1 MNQVAKAME
10 RLRPWL
16 PLRENASFSGAF
28 DAVYSGAHAD
38 IVTLWQEALFREQQS
53 DEQKKPLGEERG
65 ARPDD
70 TKKWP
75 KTTPTG
81 HTYVEPRTYE
91 ALCHEHDNAAQAAI
105 ESWEEDECPPEP
117 TWEMVGIAHREVER
131 LQREL
136 RGLKRTVYEFVPHF
150 KLHRDGSVT
159 PQQDDTPVWTMGT
172 MHEGKNEEEPLALTV
187 TEDAVEEV
195 EVTREPSSWRAG
207 GTGVPTSW
215 NLDKLREM
223 RDGALTEWIEVE
235 AIIRE
240 VEKRE
245 KEEDPVEAKARVE
258 ADRRYSGDP
267 NHAFIEGAVWAARHV
282 LGQEQ
287 S

>member
-16 PLRENASFSGAF
+16 PLRENAPFSGAF

-38 IVTLWQEALFREQQS
+38 IVTLWREL
-53 DEQKKPLGEERG
+53 DEQKKP
-65 ARPDD
+65 
-70 TKKWP
+70 
-75 KTTPTG
+75 
-81 HTYVEPRTYE
+81 
-91 ALCHEHDNAAQAAI
+91 
-105 ESWEEDECPPEP
+105 S
-117 TWEMVGIAHREVER
+117 
-131 LQREL
+131 
-136 RGLKRTVYEFVPHF
+136 EFVPHF

-172 MHEGKNEEEPLALTV
+172 MHEEEPLALSV
-187 TEDAVEEV
+187 TEGAVEEV

-223 RDGALTEWIEVE
+223 RDGALQEWIEVE

-245 KEEDPVEAKARVE
+245 NDPVQKMIAEIQDVLYHDRNDISADEARRVE
-258 ADRRYSGDP
+258 DL
-267 NHAFIEGAVWAARHV
+267 ARHLV
-282 LGQEQ
+282 SKEQ

>member
-1 MNQVAKAME
+1 MSDVAKAME

-38 IVTLWQEALFREQQS
+38 IVTLWQDALFREQQS
-53 DEQKKPLGEERG
+53 DEQKKP
-65 ARPDD
+65 
-70 TKKWP
+70 
-75 KTTPTG
+75 
-81 HTYVEPRTYE
+81 
-91 ALCHEHDNAAQAAI
+91 
-105 ESWEEDECPPEP
+105 S
-117 TWEMVGIAHREVER
+117 
-131 LQREL
+131 
-136 RGLKRTVYEFVPHF
+136 EFVPHF
-150 KLHRDGSVT
+150 KLHRDGSIT
-159 PQQDDTPVWTMGT
+159 PQQDDTVLWTTGP
-172 MHEGKNEEEPLALTV
+172 NPEPLALSV
-187 TEDAVEEV
+187 TESAVEEV
-195 EVTREPSSWRAG
+195 EITREPSSWRAG

-215 NLDKLREM
+215 NLDKLREL

-245 KEEDPVEAKARVE
+245 KEEASVEEKARELYQAAMPDARWETV
-258 ADRRYSGDP
+258 ADEYRR
-267 NHAFIEGAVWAARHV
+267 IARHV